1 MFSVQAGHDVALYIT
16 SDLIGGNAT
25 LRNKTE
31 TIYAGGV
38 LASPMELI
46 WEPDRN
52 TPDLVYYHSLFQKK
66 MGWRIQVVDGVYL
79 ICITTVYILL
89 DIVKDSISIAR
100 GEKKSGYVAIG
111 FGTRMVNSYALWVID
126 DIGVG
131 HGSPSVHPTN
141 ENLTDIRNGIITF
154 EFTRPLKLCSHNDQV
169 ECKNIIDPTTPLKVI
184 WALGTK
190 WSDENLN
197 EKNMHF
203 ETSHRPIQVFL
214 MRGSAEAE
222 EDLRPVLAVHGF
234 MMFLA
239 WGILLPGGIMAARY
253 LKHVKGDSWYQTHV
267 YLQYSGLAIL
277 LLGLLFAV
285 AELRGLYVSSA
296 HVKFGLAAIFLACVQ
311 PVNAS
316 MRPKK
321 PANGEEVSSKRHLW
335 EYLHFIVG
343 RSAIIVGIAALFSGL
358 KHLGDRYGDVNAHG
372 YIWALILWFAFGTM
386 IVTYLEYQEK
396 RRRRGSRILGRSNW
410 VLGNLE
416 EDDSIDLLSPAR
428 ASAQKDAEHSGRM
441 EVQLEPMNSNFDNF
455 GAPDPLKETIYNLD
469 ESDDDADFVHGKAK
483 KPQEKIERFVRDD
496 ARIPVSFESE
506 SLICE
511 LALMLTS
518 KCLLPPLKAP
528 FPSNWRC
535 PECVSPLNDID
546 KLLDS
551 EMRPTVADDSDATKL
566 GSKQIF
572 VKQYLVK
579 WKGLSYLHC
588 TWVPEKEFL
597 KAFKSNPRLKTK
609 VNNFNRQ
616 MASNNNSEDDFV
628 AIRPEWTTVD
638 RILACR
644 GVEDEKEY
652 LVKYKELPYDECYW
666 EYESDVSAFQPEIE
680 RFNRIQSRSHKS
692 SKQKSSRQD
701 VTDSKKKSK
710 EFQQCEHSPEFLS
723 GGSLHPYQLE
733 GLNFLR
739 FSWSKQT
746 HVILADEM
754 GLGKTIQSIAFLAS
768 LFEEGIS
775 PHLVVAPLSTLRNW
789 EREFATWAPQMNVV
803 CTQNSL
809 VILLIGKEH
818 RVEVSL
824 VQVMYVGS
832 AQARAV
838 IREYEFYYP
847 KKHKKIKKKKSG
859 QVVTERKQDRIKFDV
874 LLTSYEMINLDTT
887 SLKPINWECMIV
899 DEGHRL
905 KNKDS
910 KLFISMKQYYSNH
923 RVLLTGT
930 PLQNN
935 LDELFMLMHFLDAG
949 KFASLEEFQEEFKD
963 INQEE
968 QISRLHKM
976 LAPHLLRRV
985 KKDVMKELPPKK
997 ELILRVELS
1006 SKQKEYYKAILT
1018 RNYQILTR
1026 HGGAQISLINVVM
1039 ELRKLCCHPYML
1051 EGVEP
1056 DIEDTNESFKQLVE
1070 TSGKLQLLDKMMVR
1084 LKEHGH
1090 RVLIYSQFQHMLDL
1104 LEDYCTHKKWTY
1116 ERIDGKVGGAERQV
1130 RIDRFNAKNSSRFC
1144 FLLSTRAGGL
1154 GINLATADT
1163 VIIYD
1168 SDWNPHADLQ
1178 AMARAHRLGQT
1189 DKVMIYRLI
1198 TRGTIEERMMQMTKK
1213 KMVLEHLVV
1222 GRLKAQNINQEELDD
1237 IIRYGSKELFADEN
1251 DEAGKS
1257 RQIHYDDAAIHQLLD
1272 REQIGDEETSLDD
1285 EEEDGFLKAFKV
1297 ANFEYIDKAEAAA
1310 EKEAQRAV
1318 METKSTVSNSERTNY
1333 WEELL
1338 KGSYEVQKIDESNAL
1353 GKGKRSRKQMVSV
1366 EEDDLAGLEDVSS
1379 DVEDDNYEAELTDGE
1394 TTLSGI
1400 QTGKRP
1406 YKKKG
1411 RVDNTEPIPLMEGE
1425 GRSFRVL
1432 GFNQNQR
1439 AAFVQILMRFGAGDY
1454 DWKEFAP
1461 RLKQK
1466 TYEEVENYGRLFL
1479 AHIAED
1485 LSDSPNFSD
1494 GVPKEGLRIQD
1505 VLIRIAVLLLIRDK
1519 ARFASENPGSPLY
1532 TDDIMLRYPGLKSG
1546 KFWKQE
1552 HDSLLLHA
1560 VLKHGYGR
1568 WQAIVDDKDLR
1579 VQEIICKESNLPFI
1593 RLPVLGQAASQA
1605 QNGSTSNMDST
1616 QAQANG
1622 TGNDVAADVA
1632 QGTTDVANQAPLYQ
1646 DSSILFHFRDMQRR
1660 QVEFIKKRVL
1670 LLERGLYAEYQK
1682 EYFGGDIKANDV
1694 TSEEAD
1700 CETMAADRS
1709 SLGSIEINAQL
1720 IDQLPQMES
1729 IASEEISAA
1738 ACDDNPDR
1746 LALPQLYNK
1755 MCMVVEQN
1763 VHESVQISLT
1773 NQPESLKFGAGDY
1786 DWKEFAPRLKQKTYE
1801 EVENYG
1807 RLFLAHIAEDLSDSP
1822 NFSDG
1827 VPKEGLRIQDV
1838 LIRIA
1843 VLLLIRDKARFASEN
1858 PGSPLYTDDIMLR
1871 YPGLKSG
1878 KFWKQEHDSLL
1889 LHAVLKHGYGRWQA
1903 IVDDKDLRVQEIIC
1917 KELNLPFIRLPVL
1930 GQAASQAQNGST
1942 SNMDS
1947 TQTQANGTGNDVAA
1961 DVAQGTTDVA
1971 NQAPLYQDSSI
1982 LFHFRDM
1989 QRRQVE
1995 FIKKRVLLL
2004 ERGLYAEYQKEYFGG
2019 DIKANEVTSE
2029 EADCETMA
2037 ADRSSLGSIE
2047 INAQLI
2053 DQLPQME
2060 SISSEEISAAACD
2073 DNPDRLALPQLYNK
2087 MCMVVEQN
2095 VHESVQIS
2103 LTDRPASLKLR
2114 QDLQPLKTI
2123 HEQINQILSPSQQRT
2138 PTSEQA
2144 TLGSSKH
2151 VQAES
2156 QSKEAEFH
2164 SPSDQLKENDDNAA
2178 ATEVVK
2184 MKDATTEPKLQGTV
2198 AVLNEELVK
2207 ETSQSTSDSPPSAYP
2222 VTPPKEPTCSP
2233 GTTEKDVGMVD
2244 MNNEKDTQH

>member
-1 MFSVQAGHDVALYIT
+1 MSSLVER
-16 SDLIGGNAT
+16 
-25 LRNKTE
+25 LRVRSE
-31 TIYAGGV
+31 
-38 LASPMELI
+38 
-46 WEPDRN
+46 R
-52 TPDLVYYHSLFQKK
+52 
-66 MGWRIQVVDGVYL
+66 
-79 ICITTVYILL
+79 
-89 DIVKDSISIAR
+89 
-100 GEKKSGYVAIG
+100 
-111 FGTRMVNSYALWVID
+111 
-126 DIGVG
+126 
-131 HGSPSVHPTN
+131 
-141 ENLTDIRNGIITF
+141 
-154 EFTRPLKLCSHNDQV
+154 RP
-169 ECKNIIDPTTPLKVI
+169 
-184 WALGTK
+184 
-190 WSDENLN
+190 
-197 EKNMHF
+197 
-203 ETSHRPIQVFL
+203 
-214 MRGSAEAE
+214 
-222 EDLRPVLAVHGF
+222 
-234 MMFLA
+234 
-239 WGILLPGGIMAARY
+239 
-253 LKHVKGDSWYQTHV
+253 
-267 YLQYSGLAIL
+267 
-277 LLGLLFAV
+277 
-285 AELRGLYVSSA
+285 
-296 HVKFGLAAIFLACVQ
+296 
-311 PVNAS
+311 
-316 MRPKK
+316 
-321 PANGEEVSSKRHLW
+321 
-335 EYLHFIVG
+335 
-343 RSAIIVGIAALFSGL
+343 
-358 KHLGDRYGDVNAHG
+358 
-372 YIWALILWFAFGTM
+372 
-386 IVTYLEYQEK
+386 
-396 RRRRGSRILGRSNW
+396 
-410 VLGNLE
+410 
-416 EDDSIDLLSPAR
+416 
-428 ASAQKDAEHSGRM
+428 
-441 EVQLEPMNSNFDNF
+441 
-455 GAPDPLKETIYNLD
+455 IYNLD
-469 ESDDDADFVHGKAK
+469 ESDDDADFVSGKAK

-496 ARIPVSFESE
+496 AVCFFSSYFFRRLITEFDALQFHLEVTIVECPFSCGEGHSLSKLRIENFLGLSSFVLPPAFCSFLFSGLGCSMKFSAFLPLIQKEDSCQACGESE
-506 SLICE
+506 NLLNCE
-511 LALMLTS
+511 TCTYAYHP

-551 EMRPTVADDSDATKL
+551 EMRPTVADDSDASKL

-616 MASNNNSEDDFV
+616 MAANNNSEDDFV

-644 GVEDEKEY
+644 GVEGEKEY
-652 LVKYKELPYDECYW
+652 LVKYKELSYDECYW
-666 EYESDVSAFQPEIE
+666 EFESDVSTFQPEIE
-680 RFNRIQSRSHKS
+680 RFNRIQSRSHKP
-692 SKQKSSRQD
+692 SKQKSSLQD
-701 VTDSKKKSK
+701 ATDSKKKSK
-710 EFQQCEHSPEFLS
+710 EFQQYEHSPEFLS

-775 PHLVVAPLSTLRNW
+775 HHLVVAPLSTLRNW
-789 EREFATWAPQMNVV
+789 EREFATWAPQMNV
-803 CTQNSL
+803 
-809 VILLIGKEH
+809 
-818 RVEVSL
+818 
-824 VQVMYVGS
+824 VMYVGS

-874 LLTSYEMINLDTT
+874 LLTSYEMINLDTA
-887 SLKPINWECMIV
+887 SLKPIKWECMIV

-910 KLFISMKQYYSNH
+910 KLFLSMKQYYSNH

-1026 HGGAQISLINVVM
+1026 RGGAQISLINVVM

-1070 TSGKLQLLDKMMVR
+1070 TSGKLQLLHKMMVR
-1084 LKEHGH
+1084 LKEQGH

-1116 ERIDGKVGGAERQV
+1116 ERIDGKVGGAERQI

-1168 SDWNPHADLQ
+1168 RLSVFIFCFSIPISSDNEKAGTMEMSVDDWNPHADLQ

-1189 DKVMIYRLI
+1189 NKVMIYRLI

-1257 RQIHYDDAAIHQLLD
+1257 RQIHYDDAAIHRLLD

-1297 ANFEYIDKAEAAA
+1297 ANFKYIDEAEAAA
-1310 EKEAQRAV
+1310 EKEAQKAA
-1318 METKSTVSNSERTNY
+1318 METKSTISNSERTNY
-1333 WEELL
+1333 WEDLL
-1338 KGSYEVQKIDESNAL
+1338 KDIYEVHKIEESNAL

-1379 DVEDDNYEAELTDGE
+1379 DGEDDNYEAELTDGE
-1394 TTLSGI
+1394 TTSSGI
-1400 QTGKRP
+1400 QTSGIQTLKRP

-1411 RVDNTEPIPLMEGE
+1411 RVDNMEPIPLMEGE

-1439 AAFVQILMRFGAGDY
+1439 AAFVQILMRYGVGDY

-1479 AHIAED
+1479 THIAED

-1519 ARFASENPGSPLY
+1519 VSLQVEILGSLTVLFTLCIWSPLSSLPPFGPAFQRCSKQKRHDMSAFLVCAFLMHARFATENPGSLLY
-1532 TDDIMLRYPGLKSG
+1532 TDDIMVRYPGLKSG

-1568 WQAIVDDKDLR
+1568 WQAIVDDKDL
-1579 VQEIICKESNLPFI
+1579 K
-1593 RLPVLGQAASQA
+1593 
-1605 QNGSTSNMDST
+1605 
-1616 QAQANG
+1616 
-1622 TGNDVAADVA
+1622 
-1632 QGTTDVANQAPLYQ
+1632 
-1646 DSSILFHFRDMQRR
+1646 
-1660 QVEFIKKRVL
+1660 
-1670 LLERGLYAEYQK
+1670 
-1682 EYFGGDIKANDV
+1682 
-1694 TSEEAD
+1694 
-1700 CETMAADRS
+1700 
-1709 SLGSIEINAQL
+1709 
-1720 IDQLPQMES
+1720 
-1729 IASEEISAA
+1729 
-1738 ACDDNPDR
+1738 
-1746 LALPQLYNK
+1746 
-1755 MCMVVEQN
+1755 
-1763 VHESVQISLT
+1763 
-1773 NQPESLKFGAGDY
+1773 
-1786 DWKEFAPRLKQKTYE
+1786 
-1801 EVENYG
+1801 
-1807 RLFLAHIAEDLSDSP
+1807 
-1822 NFSDG
+1822 
-1827 VPKEGLRIQDV
+1827 
-1838 LIRIA
+1838 
-1843 VLLLIRDKARFASEN
+1843 
-1858 PGSPLYTDDIMLR
+1858 
-1871 YPGLKSG
+1871 
-1878 KFWKQEHDSLL
+1878 
-1889 LHAVLKHGYGRWQA
+1889 
-1903 IVDDKDLRVQEIIC
+1903 VQEIIC

-1942 SNMDS
+1942 SNMDNAEAPS
-1947 TQTQANGTGNDVAA
+1947 TQAQANGTGNVAAA
-1961 DVAQGTTDVA
+1961 DVAHGTADVA
-1971 NQAPLYQDSSI
+1971 NQAQLYQDSSI

-2019 DIKANEVTSE
+2019 DIKANEITSE
-2029 EADCETMA
+2029 EADCETTA

-2047 INAQLI
+2047 ISAQMI
-2053 DQLPQME
+2053 DQLPRME
-2060 SISSEEISAAACD
+2060 SIDDQHSLYAASEEISAAACD

-2087 MCMVVEQN
+2087 MCTVLEQN
-2095 VHESVQIS
+2095 VHESIQIS
-2103 LTDRPASLKLR
+2103 LTNQPASLKLR
-2114 QDLQPLKTI
+2114 QDLQPLETI
-2123 HEQINQILSPSQQRT
+2123 YEQINQFLSPSQQKSS
-2138 PTSEQA
+2138 TSEQA

-2156 QSKEAEFH
+2156 QSSQADFH
-2164 SPSDQLKENDDNAA
+2164 SPSDQLKENDNTTA
-2178 ATEVVK
+2178 ATEVVEMK
-2184 MKDATTEPKLQGTV
+2184 MQQQ
-2198 AVLNEELVK
+2198 
-2207 ETSQSTSDSPPSAYP
+2207 SQNC
-2222 VTPPKEPTCSP
+2222 KEPLHYQT
-2233 GTTEKDVGMVD
+2233 K
-2244 MNNEKDTQH
+2244 N